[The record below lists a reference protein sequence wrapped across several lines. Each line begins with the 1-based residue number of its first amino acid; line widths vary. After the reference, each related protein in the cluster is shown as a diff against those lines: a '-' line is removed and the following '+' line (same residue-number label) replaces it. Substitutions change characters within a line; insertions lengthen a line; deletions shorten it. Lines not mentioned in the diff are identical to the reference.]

1 MKTKNHNSDI
11 IFQLKNQLL
20 DIAIIS
26 ALILSLP
33 AFLIFTCNIQH
44 NECKPIDIIYCI
56 AFLLYLMLGIL
67 SKVLSFRIRFYSIII
82 IWCIVFIGV
91 IFDTIYI
98 YSSQTGLFFAGLVLA
113 GVLLFAIKKMQTTY
127 PIAIEILE
135 KQNKDISISKL
146 RQKESEMQYI
156 DLFNN
161 MLDAFAI
168 HELIFDTNNNPKDY
182 RFLLVNPAFE
192 SMIGL
197 KGKEIIGKTVREIF
211 PETEQYWINIYGQ
224 VALTGEAIRFEH
236 FAKELNSYF
245 EVCAYRPAP
254 GQFACIFQ
262 NITRRKKAESEQ
274 QELENQLRQS
284 HKMEALGTLAGGV
297 AHDFNNLLM
306 PIMGYTEMML
316 DDFSNNQ
323 EAVSSLS
330 EILKAATRAKNLAEQ
345 ILTFSRR
352 SKPQYTNV
360 DFEKIID
367 ETIPLLRSI
376 IPKSIEI
383 RQDIEKN
390 GHVVQGDPSQ
400 FQQIIMNLC
409 TNAYHAID
417 QENGFISISLY
428 KRHMDEFQQWN
439 GEHVPSGQYLIL
451 SISDNGKGIDSE
463 TQERIFD
470 PYFTTKE
477 KGKGTGLGLS
487 MVLGIV
493 NRFNGGI
500 SLKSEI
506 GIGTCFEIYLPV
518 FQAENHTEENFNK
531 TPIVTGSER
540 ILLVDDEAAIL
551 EIEKKMLQRM
561 GYSVTACI
569 NSLDAKACFEKSPD
583 SFDLVIS
590 DLTMPNKSGDKLAL
604 ELTQIRPD
612 IPVIICTGYSEQETD
627 LSHKPGVRA
636 SLTKPIL
643 KKELACT
650 IRRVLNGK

>member
-1 MKTKNHNSDI
+1 
-11 IFQLKNQLL
+11 L
-20 DIAIIS
+20 DVAIIS
-26 ALILSLP
+26 AQILSLP
-33 AFLIFTCNIQH
+33 AFLIFACNIQH
-44 NECKPIDIIYCI
+44 NEFKLIYAIYCI
-56 AFLLYLMLGIL
+56 SFLLYLILGIF
-67 SKVLSFRIRFYSIII
+67 SKVLSFRIRFFSIAI
-82 IWCIVFIGV
+82 IWCIVCIGV
-91 IFDTIYI
+91 LFDTIYI
-98 YSSQTGLFFAGLVLA
+98 YSSQTGLIFASLVLA
-113 GVLLFAIKKMQTTY
+113 GVLLFGIKKIQRTY

-135 KQNKDISISKL
+135 KQSQDISISKL
-146 RQKESEMQYI
+146 RQKESEMQYMN
-156 DLFNN
+156 LFNN

-168 HELIFDTNNNPKDY
+168 HELILDTDNNPKDY
-182 RFLLVNPAFE
+182 RFLLVNPVFE
-192 SMIGL
+192 SMTGL
-197 KGKEIIGKTVREIF
+197 KGKDIIGKTVREVL
-211 PETEQYWINIYGQ
+211 PETEQYWIDTYSQ

-236 FAKELNSYF
+236 YSRELDSYF
-245 EVCAYRPAP
+245 EVCAYCPEP

-262 NITRRKKAESEQ
+262 NITRRKKAEYEQ

-306 PIMGYTEMML
+306 PIMGYTEMLL

-323 EAVSSLS
+323 DAVASLS
-330 EILKAATRAKNLAEQ
+330 EILKAASRAKNLAEQ
-345 ILTFSRR
+345 ILTFSRC
-352 SKPQYTNV
+352 SKIQNTSV
-360 DFEKIID
+360 DVVKIIE

-390 GHVVQGDPSQ
+390 GHVVIGDPSQ

-417 QENGFISISLY
+417 KDNGFIFISLH
-428 KRHMDEFQQWN
+428 KKHMDEFHQWN
-439 GEHVPSGQYLIL
+439 GEHLPSGQYIVL
-451 SISDNGKGIDSE
+451 SISDNGKGITSE

-506 GIGTCFEIYLPV
+506 GIGTCFEIYIPV
-518 FQAENHTEENFNK
+518 IQADSNTEENNNK
-531 TPIVTGSER
+531 APIVSGSER
-540 ILLVDDEAAIL
+540 ILLVEDEEAIL

-590 DLTMPNKSGDKLAL
+590 DLTMPNISGDKLAI

-612 IPVIICTGYSEQETD
+612 IPVIICTGYSERESD

-636 SLTKPIL
+636 LLTKPIL
-643 KKELACT
+643 KKELAGA
-650 IRRVLNGK
+650 IRRVLNGE